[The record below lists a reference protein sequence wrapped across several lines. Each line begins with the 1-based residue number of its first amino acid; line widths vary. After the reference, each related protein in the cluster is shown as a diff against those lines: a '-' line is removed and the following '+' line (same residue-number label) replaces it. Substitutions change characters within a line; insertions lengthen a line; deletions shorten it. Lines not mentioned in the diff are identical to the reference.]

1 MLMNISVYRLNSTDG
16 KEYPSNHTT
25 DTTTLAKYISYAN
38 RVASSY
44 SRFHVSKDQK
54 FEMKLNTDDQI
65 TEVRVFA
72 KAEVAMMQIITGFQ
86 FVTKNSTGNFTTNFG
101 TFNSNQLYLVTEK
114 PKDYEYGFL
123 GLFFGNRGFGS
134 IHDASV
140 TWVKSEHWTDWSQCL
155 KSISKEVALC
165 GGGTQTRKR
174 VKNGRAITNPDD
186 LTPAEQ
192 RASTQK
198 CAQDDCPKEGKLQLT
213 PAFKSDLNPT
223 SGLLTLYVNGT
234 YQTVCK
240 PKLQRVEQGVSGRL
254 KAFWTKLGNIACDSM
269 KLGKFKSAMTFDDSD
284 LSYAEYRNNSELDEA
299 KMHTKQP
306 WNVACSG
313 EFNAD
318 SKMSDVL
325 NQCTIA
331 QYRSTGCRSPGD
343 SIVLSCS
350 PRIDMWE
357 SWGACSQDCLSEGSR
372 ELGIRKRTWLCYSDG
387 CKPPSGEPDTE
398 PCNRVD
404 CPADGT
410 IKLVSEEANSGIGL
424 IKVFHKNA
432 TSNVGKWG
440 TMCNDFFTPSVG
452 KVVCR
457 SVGYVNFVQRI
468 RPATYQTKY
477 GLRAEWK
484 SSIEKM
490 PILYDDVMCNGNE
503 RHLSDCYFVSPMFSY
518 RLVHMFY
525 FRVNQ
530 SGVVVK
536 TVVTTKTCILSVQI
550 SRLMRAKLLQVR
562 LVYIWVRNTVWY
574 TVTLSLLSLVF
585 Y

>member
-1 MLMNISVYRLNSTDG
+1 MAFFLLDAKLYLGWNMLMNIAVYRLNSTDG
-16 KEYPSNHTT
+16 KEYVSNHTT

-44 SRFHVSKDQK
+44 SRFHVSKDQT
-54 FEMKLNTDDQI
+54 FEMKLNKDDDV

-101 TFNSNQLYLVTEK
+101 TFNSNQLFIVAER
-114 PKDYEYGFL
+114 PKDYQYGFL
-123 GLFFGNRGFGS
+123 GLLFGNRGFGS

-140 TWVKSEHWTDWSQCL
+140 TWVKSEHWTDWGECM
-155 KSISKEVALC
+155 KSNSNEVALC
-165 GGGTQTRKR
+165 DGGTQTRKR

-186 LTPAEQ
+186 LTVTEQ
-192 RASTQK
+192 RASIQK
-198 CAQDDCPKEGKLQLT
+198 CAQDACPSEGKLQLT
-213 PAFKSDLNPT
+213 PAFASEQNPT

-234 YQTVCK
+234 YQTICM
-240 PKLQRVEQGVSGRL
+240 PKLQGVEGVSERL
-254 KAFWTKLGNIACDSM
+254 KSIWTNLGNIACDSM
-269 KLGKFKSAMTFDDSD
+269 NLGKYKSAMTFEYSD

-306 WNVACSG
+306 WNVVCSG
-313 EFNAD
+313 EFQAD
-318 SKMSDVL
+318 STMQDVL
-325 NQCTIA
+325 NQCA
-331 QYRSTGCRSPGD
+331 VHQYRSTGCRNPGD
-343 SIVLSCS
+343 SIVLGCR
-350 PRIDMWE
+350 PRIDMWA
-357 SWGACSQDCLSEGSR
+357 SWSTCSQDCLSEGSSS
-372 ELGIRKRTWLCYSDG
+372 LGYRKRTWLCYSNG
-387 CKPPSGEPDTE
+387 CEREPDTE
-398 PCNRVD
+398 PCNRFS

-424 IKVFHKNA
+424 IKVFHKNV

-468 RPATYQTKY
+468 RPSTYMTKY

-484 SSIEKM
+484 YSIEKL

-503 RHLSDCYFVSPMFSY
+503 RHLSDCHFVSLSSTTY
-518 RLVHMFY
+518 RLIIF
-525 FRVNQ
+525 F
-530 SGVVVK
+530 
-536 TVVTTKTCILSVQI
+536 ILGSKGRR
-550 SRLMRAKLLQVR
+550 SRRKLRSQRRR
-562 LVYIWVRNTVWY
+562 LY
-574 TVTLSLLSLVF
+574 
-585 Y
+585 